1 MNRFVVMSFDNELG
15 AAEYSQ
21 YLAAIKII
29 SSFTGLPVSP
39 AVGCYKDK
47 EETSLVIELN
57 DTQLLAPFIELAKKY
72 HQESILYV
80 ENNKASLVFCEST
93 SMDTIGRWSEVSKD
107 DALKSD
113 AFTYLNG
120 HYYLAK

>member
-1 MNRFVVMSFDNELG
+1 MNRFIVMSFDNELG

-29 SSFTGLPVSP
+29 SSFTGLSVSP

-57 DTQLLAPFIELAKKY
+57 ETQLLGPFIELAKKY

-80 ENNKASLVFCEST
+80 EDNKASLVYCHPMT
-93 SMDTIGRWSEVSKD
+93 MNTIGTWSEVSKD